1 MNFSPTSRTL
11 FLVQLGTFFSG
22 LIVVIC
28 CCLYISAYP
37 KSPDA
42 QSLSGI
48 AIGTLIFSLIS
59 TIVTT
64 VLALRQKSG
73 RTVNNKIEGVWVGV
87 AILLWVLASV
97 GGIAK
102 PANNMTM
109 VSCKVLPNGDETS
122 DKNFMRACQSMFA
135 STAFCIITALFFMAT
150 AVLLITFSIQRSVRE
165 KKAAKVKVGGSYA
178 LGPSPSEYRRAE
190 QNGEVP
196 TATDEPK
203 DVEATSPS
211 TDPATPAP
219 VPAPAT
225 STSEHNF
232 SNNVYQEPMYPMT
245 TPAVSHATPGAG
257 VATLGAGVATP
268 APVHVSAAADPHN
281 NSYNTYT
288 TTGHNGQ
295 HVPQASYQSASNLYD
310 YNNTVTSHPQQGSH
324 NGYLGQGTGH
334 FQQSSAMSNMSASAY
349 DQYNPYASAGN
360 LYANQPQQ
368 AYQQQQQQPYQQQQQ
383 QPMYPQHTMGP
394 VSQGS
399 YAMMGPPNQQSPY
412 GTQYMNQQQPQYQQQ
427 QQQQQ
432 QHQAPYPHVMAM
444 PQPEHF

>member
-28 CCLYISAYP
+28 CCLYVSAYP

-42 QSLSGI
+42 ESLSGV
-48 AIGTLIFSLIS
+48 AIGTLIFALIS

-73 RTVNNKIEGVWVGV
+73 RTVNAITEGIWVGV

-102 PANNMTM
+102 PANNMTRA
-109 VSCKVLPNGDETS
+109 SCKVLPGPDGKDTD
-122 DKNFMRACQSMFA
+122 DKNFIRACQSMFA
-135 STAFCIITALFFMAT
+135 STAFCILTALLFMAT
-150 AVLLITFSIQRSVRE
+150 AVILITFSIQRAVRE
-165 KKAAKVKVGGSYA
+165 KKAAQVKVGGSYA
-178 LGPSPSEYRRAE
+178 LGPSPSDYRRAE
-190 QNGEVP
+190 QNGEIP
-196 TATDEPK
+196 TASDEPK

-211 TDPATPAP
+211 TDPAAPAL
-219 VPAPAT
+219 AT
-225 STSEHNF
+225 STSDGNF
-232 SNNVYQEPMYPMT
+232 SNYVYQEPVLPTT
-245 TPAVSHATPGAG
+245 TPAVSHAT
-257 VATLGAGVATP
+257 TLGAGVATP
-268 APVHVSAAADPHN
+268 APVHVSAAADPHSN
-281 NSYNTYT
+281 GYNTYT
-288 TTGHNGQ
+288 STGPHG

-310 YNNTVTSHPQQGSH
+310 YNNTVASHPQQGIDS

-334 FQQSSAMSNMSASAY
+334 FQQSSAVSNMSASAY
-349 DQYNPYASAGN
+349 GQCSPYTSAGN
-360 LYANQPQQ
+360 LFANQLPPQQ
-368 AYQQQQQQPYQQQQQ
+368 YQQQPYQQQPHQQ

-394 VSQGS
+394 LPQGT
-399 YAMMGPPNQQSPY
+399 YPMMGPPHQQSPY
-412 GTQYMNQQQPQYQQQ
+412 GTQYH

-432 QHQAPYPHVMAM
+432 QHQGPYPPVMAM

>member
-28 CCLYISAYP
+28 CCLYVSAYP
-37 KSPDA
+37 KSPDS
-42 QSLSGI
+42 QSLSGV

-73 RTVNNKIEGVWVGV
+73 RTVNAKIEGVWVGV
-87 AILLWVLASV
+87 AILLWILASV

-102 PANNMTM
+102 PANNMTR

-135 STAFCIITALFFMAT
+135 STAFCILTALLFMAT
-150 AVLLITFSIQRSVRE
+150 AVILITFSIQRSVRE

-178 LGPSPSEYRRAE
+178 LGPSPSDYRRAE
-190 QNGEVP
+190 QNGEIP
-196 TATDEPK
+196 TTTEEPK
-203 DVEATSPS
+203 DVEVTSPS

-219 VPAPAT
+219 AT
-225 STSEHNF
+225 STNEHNF
-232 SNNVYQEPMYPMT
+232 SDNVYQDPVLPMT
-245 TPAVSHATPGAG
+245 TPAVSHATP
-257 VATLGAGVATP
+257 GAGVATP

-281 NSYNTYT
+281 HGFNTYT

-295 HVPQASYQSASNLYD
+295 HVPQASYQSSSNLYD
-310 YNNTVTSHPQQGSH
+310 YNTVAGHPQQGSH
-324 NGYLGQGTGH
+324 NGHLGQGTGH
-334 FQQSSAMSNMSASAY
+334 VQQSSAMSNMSASAY

-368 AYQQQQQQPYQQQQQ
+368 AYQPQQPSYQQQQQPVYI
-383 QPMYPQHTMGP
+383 QHVMGP
-394 VSQGS
+394 APQGT
-399 YAMMGPPNQQSPY
+399 YPMMGPPHQQSPY
-412 GTQYMNQQQPQYQQQ
+412 GSQYMNQQQPHYQQQ
-427 QQQQQ
+427 QQQHQ